1 MNSEF
6 DKFESYTTKADASLM
21 MQTQISADESMKLI
35 RMRYGPFE
43 QDEINFFK
51 RRLSEGGEVKINSLQ
66 KMLVFDL
73 FYRYFGDTMVPN
85 CINLDDYITLILA
98 ARRVLEENGMY
109 LLAAIVSSK
118 VIRLATRKSVNKKE
132 MTKLENSELYE
143 SIKNKYRNEKIEKQ
157 KELFDKIAVG
167 MEIDGVVKN
176 VTSFGAFIDLGGADG
191 LLHISEMSWGR
202 IDDPKS
208 VLKVGDTVKSFIKE
222 INGEKIALSLKFDDQ
237 NPWVVAADKYAVGNV
252 VTGKVARMTAFGAFV
267 ELEPGVDALLHVS
280 QISNEHVEKPEDVFK
295 IGDEVT
301 AKVVDIKIDEK
312 KISLSRKALMNP
324 EVSEEAE
331 NVEEV
336 EETASEE

>member
-157 KELFDKIAVG
+157 ILGIIAALLSSDF
-167 MEIDGVVKN
+167 EYIDYQNSDIDGKPITI
-176 VTSFGAFIDLGGADG
+176 TS
-191 LLHISEMSWGR
+191 
-202 IDDPKS
+202 
-208 VLKVGDTVKSFIKE
+208 E
-222 INGEKIALSLKFDDQ
+222 I
-237 NPWVVAADKYAVGNV
+237 
-252 VTGKVARMTAFGAFV
+252 
-267 ELEPGVDALLHVS
+267 
-280 QISNEHVEKPEDVFK
+280 
-295 IGDEVT
+295 
-301 AKVVDIKIDEK
+301 
-312 KISLSRKALMNP
+312 
-324 EVSEEAE
+324 VSEE
-331 NVEEV
+331 VLMYV
-336 EETASEE
+336 SMI

>member
-35 RMRYGPFE
+35 RMRYGPFD

-157 KELFDKIAVG
+157 ILGIIAALLSSDF
-167 MEIDGVVKN
+167 EYIDYQDPSIDGKPITI
-176 VTSFGAFIDLGGADG
+176 TS
-191 LLHISEMSWGR
+191 
-202 IDDPKS
+202 
-208 VLKVGDTVKSFIKE
+208 E
-222 INGEKIALSLKFDDQ
+222 I
-237 NPWVVAADKYAVGNV
+237 
-252 VTGKVARMTAFGAFV
+252 
-267 ELEPGVDALLHVS
+267 
-280 QISNEHVEKPEDVFK
+280 
-295 IGDEVT
+295 
-301 AKVVDIKIDEK
+301 
-312 KISLSRKALMNP
+312 
-324 EVSEEAE
+324 VSEE
-331 NVEEV
+331 VLMYV
-336 EETASEE
+336 SMI

>member
-21 MQTQISADESMKLI
+21 MQTQISAEESMKLI
-35 RMRYGPFE
+35 RMKYGPFE

-51 RRLSEGGEVKINSLQ
+51 RRLSEDGEVKINSLQ

-157 KELFDKIAVG
+157 ILGIIAALLSSDF
-167 MEIDGVVKN
+167 EYIDYQNSDIDGKPIMI
-176 VTSFGAFIDLGGADG
+176 TS
-191 LLHISEMSWGR
+191 
-202 IDDPKS
+202 
-208 VLKVGDTVKSFIKE
+208 E
-222 INGEKIALSLKFDDQ
+222 I
-237 NPWVVAADKYAVGNV
+237 
-252 VTGKVARMTAFGAFV
+252 
-267 ELEPGVDALLHVS
+267 
-280 QISNEHVEKPEDVFK
+280 
-295 IGDEVT
+295 
-301 AKVVDIKIDEK
+301 
-312 KISLSRKALMNP
+312 
-324 EVSEEAE
+324 VSEE
-331 NVEEV
+331 VLMYV
-336 EETASEE
+336 SMI

>member
-98 ARRVLEENGMY
+98 ARRVLEEHGMY

-157 KELFDKIAVG
+157 ILGIIAALLSSDF
-167 MEIDGVVKN
+167 EYIDYQNSDIDGKPITI
-176 VTSFGAFIDLGGADG
+176 TS
-191 LLHISEMSWGR
+191 
-202 IDDPKS
+202 
-208 VLKVGDTVKSFIKE
+208 E
-222 INGEKIALSLKFDDQ
+222 I
-237 NPWVVAADKYAVGNV
+237 
-252 VTGKVARMTAFGAFV
+252 
-267 ELEPGVDALLHVS
+267 
-280 QISNEHVEKPEDVFK
+280 
-295 IGDEVT
+295 
-301 AKVVDIKIDEK
+301 
-312 KISLSRKALMNP
+312 
-324 EVSEEAE
+324 VSEE
-331 NVEEV
+331 VLMYV
-336 EETASEE
+336 SMI